1 VTSDLHDVE
10 PASLAARA
18 RDWLQRHA
26 AVWAATA
33 CPNLSRRAILPNLL
47 MVAVGSVALPVD
59 GAVAHDL
66 EQAERIYGALA
77 SSVVRIE
84 TRYGASIFAPPAVG
98 SGVVIGAGG
107 LLATADHVIDGASEV
122 WAVSARAGKQRA
134 EVTKRLPLQDLALV
148 RAAGLKSGSPLRT
161 GAPARPGQC
170 VFALGNVM
178 HATIGIFQGIVS
190 ATYCVDCRGG
200 AADRILT
207 DITTPP
213 GLSGGALIDCATGS
227 LVGIVTFGIVALNS
241 RAPPAGIV
249 GAVPV
254 SYLAQL
260 LNQDVVCGNVRQP
273 RC

>member
-1 VTSDLHDVE
+1 MF
-10 PASLAARA
+10 PARG
-18 RDWLQRHA
+18 RDWLQGT
-26 AVWAATA
+26 ATA
-33 CPNLSRRAILPNLL
+33 RPDRSRPAILPNLL
-47 MVAVGSVALPVD
+47 MVALGYLALSANAVVGRDP
-59 GAVAHDL
+59 G
-66 EQAERIYGALA
+66 QAERIYEALA

-84 TRYGASIFAPPAVG
+84 TRCGASIFEPPGAG
-98 SGVVIGAGG
+98 SAVVIGPGG
-107 LLATADHVIDGASEV
+107 LLATADHLIAGASEV

-134 EVTKRLPLQDLALV
+134 DVTRRLPLKDLSLI
-148 RAAGLKSGSPLRT
+148 RAAGLKSGPPLRT

-170 VFALGNVM
+170 VFAVGNVM

-227 LVGIVTFGIVALNS
+227 LVGIVNFGIVALNS
-241 RAPPAGIV
+241 RAPPAGII

-260 LNQDVVCGNVRQP
+260 LNHDVACGSAHPP